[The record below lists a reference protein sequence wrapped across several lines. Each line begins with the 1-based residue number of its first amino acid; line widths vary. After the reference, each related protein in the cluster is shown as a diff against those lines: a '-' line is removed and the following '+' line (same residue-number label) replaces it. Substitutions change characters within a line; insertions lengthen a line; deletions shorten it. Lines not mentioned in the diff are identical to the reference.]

1 MAYLLDGAGAPD
13 GAIELADDEIA
24 EVLRALVESDERVQR
39 LELPHRCLWI
49 KRQGVKLLPR
59 FVSFQGLAATLLRVP
74 HLRPSPQLSPEKM
87 QAREIARMR
96 AFADAG
102 FAVPAIAYQSKTA
115 MVMEDVG
122 QTLASRLRGMR
133 KSDIPGHEALLVQ
146 AADALGRVHAAG
158 LSHGRPHVRDFFL
171 RDGEVGF
178 MDFEEDPASVMPL
191 EMAQA
196 RDIFLYFLV
205 VTTASIRPDETCPA
219 AFAAW
224 SRHAS
229 DAARYELRALT
240 TLASRILPL
249 IRLIGR
255 VHMGSDLRRFIMATE
270 FLMQVPLD
278 RVESRN
284 IAKAGKDG

>member
-1 MAYLLDGAGAPD
+1 M
-13 GAIELADDEIA
+13 
-24 EVLRALVESDERVQR
+24 
-39 LELPHRCLWI
+39 
-49 KRQGVKLLPR
+49 LPR
-59 FVSFQGLAATLLRVP
+59 FVSFQGLAARLLSVP
-74 HLRPSPQLSPEKM
+74 HLRPSPQLSPEAM
-87 QAREIARMR
+87 QTREISRMR
-96 AFADAG
+96 AFAAAG

-122 QTLASRLRGMR
+122 QTLASRLRDLR
-133 KSDIPGHEALLVQ
+133 VADPEAHDAFLVQ
-146 AADALGRVHAAG
+146 AAEALGRVHAAG

-219 AFAAW
+219 ALEAW
-224 SRHAS
+224 SRHVS
-229 DAARYELRALT
+229 EAAHRELHALT
-240 TLASRILPL
+240 TLAGRILPL
-249 IRLIGR
+249 VRLIGR

-270 FLMQVPLD
+270 FLMKAPLD
-278 RVESRN
+278 RTESSN
-284 IAKAGKDG
+284 TAKAGQDG